1 MKWFLTQSIW
11 TILLSFLLGALLT
24 WLWYRSRYR
33 KVERSW
39 STPDVRPTLSG
50 DIEQRDVQLTALRAD
65 VAKRSTEISDE
76 QTALAAQ
83 SNTLRGER
91 DTNARLLSERDAQL
105 AKLTADHQSALAALR
120 DDHTKAIADLQST
133 HALTLGTAKK
143 DHEQA
148 MTTLVSSRE
157 ASDTGAAQQLA
168 LLRHERD
175 RAESD
180 LRHRAETA
188 EGELG
193 RIRGELDLAQ
203 HRISEQTEGLRG
215 EIEQHV
221 EQIALSKRAA
231 DSAQADIA
239 RLRAEVDGLRGQMAN
254 ERVTHQG
261 LAAGFSTL
269 QAAHAALQTTHN
281 DLQSAHDGLQAER
294 QSFVSSGEQ
303 SNEELVRLRAQV
315 AAGRESSTE
324 LEGLRTRISDRDAE
338 IERLRGRVV
347 DDFERLE
354 GVGPAFHRALHA
366 DGIRTYEQLRDA
378 DEPRLREAV
387 QKAGL
392 NFAPS
397 LPSWSRQAGYLA
409 AGDDAAHLEYTNDLI
424 AGRDPESAPPTS
436 TVDPEGVDGPDT
448 PLDDLERIEGIGP
461 KISASLQSVGV
472 RSFARLSVAPQ
483 TRLRQALEQSG
494 LNYAPSLPT
503 WSEQARLLAA
513 GDVEGF
519 LALVDRLIAG
529 REAK

>member
-1 MKWFLTQSIW
+1 MLFRSERDSSRLVRGTGGS
-11 TILLSFLLGALLT
+11 TSAGAAGSAAGTVKAPSAASSGVANLAAASTGATAPDAASTVAGAAVGATADVT
-24 WLWYRSRYR
+24 WLKAELEALKTSHSR
-33 KVERSW
+33 ELA
-39 STPDVRPTLSG
+39 DVRATLSG
-50 DIEQRDVQLTALRAD
+50 DIEQRDVQLAALRAD

-83 SNTLRGER
+83 SKTLRGER

-133 HALTLGTAKK
+133 HALTLGTVKK

-157 ASDTGAAQQLA
+157 ASDAGGAQQLA
-168 LLRHERD
+168 SLRHERD

-203 HRISEQTEGLRG
+203 RHISEQAEGLRG
-215 EIEQHV
+215 QIEQHV
-221 EQIALSKRAA
+221 EQTASSKRAA
-231 DSAQADIA
+231 DSAQADIT

-303 SNEELVRLRAQV
+303 SNEELVRLRAQL

-338 IERLRGRVV
+338 IERLRGR
-347 DDFERLE
+347 
-354 GVGPAFHRALHA
+354 
-366 DGIRTYEQLRDA
+366 
-378 DEPRLREAV
+378 AV
-387 QKAGL
+387 
-392 NFAPS
+392 
-397 LPSWSRQAGYLA
+397 
-409 AGDDAAHLEYTNDLI
+409 DDAAHLEYTNDLI
-424 AGRDPESAPPTS
+424 AGRDPESAPPAS

-519 LALVDRLIAG
+519 QALVDRLIAG